1 MPKQTKK
8 RMEFFSYVRPLLGA
22 PSRGLGWAWRE
33 YFFYFFGGFPRS
45 QFFSNFFPTVGKE
58 TIISSKQDITMY
70 FQVNFSSIFSE
81 KFCLERRLVD
91 QDDEGRSSSHHLEPG
106 ILQGLQ
112 QGRLGA
118 DGHLQQK
125 DHHVHEVT
133 QIPLLALEQ
142 KMAR

>member
-1 MPKQTKK
+1 M
-8 RMEFFSYVRPLLGA
+8 
-22 PSRGLGWAWRE
+22 GLAGI
-33 YFFYFFGGFPRS
+33 YFYFFGGFPRS

-58 TIISSKQDITMY
+58 TNMSSKQDITMY
-70 FQVNFSSIFSE
+70 FQVNVSSIFSE

-91 QDDEGRSSSHHLEPG
+91 QDDEGRSSSHNLEPG

-133 QIPLLALEQ
+133 QNLLLVLEQ
-142 KMAR
+142 KNGKIKSR